1 MKIIIDENISF
12 ALEAFSG
19 LGEAELVNGRKIPA
33 SLLKEAEALVVRST
47 TNVNRDLLDGTK
59 IKFVG
64 TATIGTDHIDLDYL
78 KERNIAFSSAAG
90 CNSQAV
96 AEYVISIEGKVR
108 KRPAGTENAQL
119 ATGMIDVMVDKLVIL
134 NEAKTP
140 PFPIED

>member
-90 CNSQAV
+90 CN
-96 AEYVISIEGKVR
+96 
-108 KRPAGTENAQL
+108 
-119 ATGMIDVMVDKLVIL
+119 
-134 NEAKTP
+134 
-140 PFPIED
+140 